1 MKLTDNTILI
11 TGGSRGIGLEIA
23 KAFLALGNNTVI
35 ITGRNEQQLQ
45 QVRKE
50 LKEVITIKSD
60 VSNIDDIR
68 NLYSEVAKQYPTLNI
83 LINNAGVMKKVNLQ
97 ARSDDLRA
105 LTKELDIN
113 VKGPIWMVDT
123 FLPLLK
129 QNPNAAIVNVSSALA
144 FVPMPVAPVYSA
156 TKSALHFYTLALR
169 AQLKNT
175 GIKVFELA
183 PPGTKTELLDEF
195 SDADLQG
202 SKPITVQALVGDFMK
217 GLSKNNYE
225 ITPGQASLLK
235 FMGRFFP
242 SLILKEMSKSV
253 KDMQ

>member
-1 MKLTDNTILI
+1 MKLTGNTILI

-35 ITGRNEQQLQ
+35 ITGRDELQLQ
-45 QVRKE
+45 QVQSQ
-50 LKEVITIKSD
+50 LAGIVCIKSD
-60 VSNIDDIR
+60 VSHIDDIR
-68 NLYSEVAKQYPTLNI
+68 NLYCEVAKQYPTLNM
-83 LINNAGVMKKVNLQ
+83 LINNAGVMKKINLQ
-97 ARSDDLRA
+97 AHSGDAHA
-105 LTKELDIN
+105 LTQEIDIN

-156 TKSALHFYTLALR
+156 TKSALHFYTLSLR

-202 SKPITVQALVGDFMK
+202 SKPMTVQALVSDFMK
-217 GLSKNNYE
+217 GLSKNKEE
-225 ITPGQASLLK
+225 ITPDQAGLLK
-235 FMGRFFP
+235 FMSRFFP
-242 SLILKEMSKSV
+242 NMILKEMSKSV